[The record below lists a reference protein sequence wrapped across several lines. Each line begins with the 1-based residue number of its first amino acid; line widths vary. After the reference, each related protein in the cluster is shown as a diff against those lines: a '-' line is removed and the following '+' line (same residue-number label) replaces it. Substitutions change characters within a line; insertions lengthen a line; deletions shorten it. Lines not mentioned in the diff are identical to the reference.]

1 MKNMLKKLG
10 VVLSLLVGSTS
21 LQAQSSDPFGDFNP
35 RAYKDNMIIKAQ
47 VKQNGNVVTDALVAV
62 YCENELRGKKNVG
75 NGTNPQIAY
84 LQVYANSTGSNQY
97 LYFKVYTNGVT
108 FTYNPDPDII
118 FSSNGEIG
126 TESEPYI
133 ITLPVSLANNADNS
147 SVLTTYHGRTCD
159 IVLTDRTLYKDGEWN
174 TLCLPFDVTI
184 AGSVLDGDNVD
195 VRTLGSSEFS
205 NGVLTLNFTDEGGV
219 TQLEAGTPYIIK
231 WDKAEGYDAA
241 DPDTRDLKNP
251 VFTGVTINKTMN
263 NIPTDYV
270 DFKGTYEPMAFD
282 TENKSI
288 LLVGGNNLYW
298 PQAGASIKACRAYF
312 QLNDVNGVREF
323 HLNFGEEKTTGIS
336 LTPDP
341 SRGGEGSSYWY
352 SLDGRKLNEKPTT
365 KGIYV
370 NRGRKIVIK

>member
-1 MKNMLKKLG
+1 MLKKLG